1 MQHNTRPNMKTTRA
15 TLPLS
20 TAHATYGEMVH
31 THTLMDRDRRNQPR
45 DPAHVLYSG
54 SRVRIDAPLSVPTS
68 TINWWP
74 YPPWGQS
81 TVALTPSV
89 TTTASISPSPVP
101 VLSASPPAPTT
112 TTSLLGATSSPS
124 ASPAPSSTVISV
136 TATPPTTSLLSRPEV
151 NATTHSRFNPLY
163 LIPVFIAVG
172 LLLGGLS
179 GLLGYRWYLRRLAR
193 QGGTGGGNWKG
204 SFISGPPYIPMRDL
218 SHNAGGTE
226 VPSSN
231 LAGSP
236 SKYTRH
242 GARHTTRAWLSSVT
256 GAGSR
261 QASTRSTVPP
271 SSEDTIG
278 AAASSHSRP
287 TTTSHTL
294 ARSRGS
300 TMSPTSPS
308 DAESSRRDYTRNTSI
323 RRNILERM
331 QQGPDRSPRGVT
343 RDPSR
348 RTTQTY
354 LSTASAYSGTHAGD
368 SLSPSAVPSS
378 VPNTEW
384 EPGSGFRII
393 VEDNA
398 TPRPPTTTTTTTATG
413 LSSASASVSGLPGRT
428 SAWDSGEE
436 LRQAVNTHPGE
447 HWLAW
452 TRSWVSN
459 PPPSG
464 EEDRFT
470 AIPTRRSNAHPKGS
484 EVLLRSP
491 PQVTSSPLQSTLT
504 FSPQPQPGLPSHAV
518 TTNGKNNKRHPLQAP
533 ARARAAPQSQ
543 PEPQANAARGT
554 SSASSIVPEG
564 GGHGTPAMRY
574 AARHTALSRVEEIV
588 THSYSSRDLIP
599 PDSPNAFGA
608 TPASMEDIAWA
619 AGIEHRLAV
628 AAAASADN
636 LQRR

>member
-1 MQHNTRPNMKTTRA
+1 MNTGRTT
-15 TLPLS
+15 LQLS

-31 THTLMDRDRRNQPR
+31 THTSKDRCRRNQPR
-45 DPAHVLYSG
+45 EADVLYSE
-54 SRVRIDAPLSVPTS
+54 SRARRDAPPSVPTS

-81 TVALTPSV
+81 AVSLTSSV
-89 TTTASISPSPVP
+89 TTTASVSPSPVA
-101 VLSASPPAPTT
+101 VLSASPPASTT
-112 TTSLLGATSSPS
+112 TTSSLEATSSS
-124 ASPAPSSTVISV
+124 SSSPAPSSTVISV
-136 TATPPTTSLLSRPEV
+136 IATPPATSLLSRPEV
-151 NATTHSRFNPLY
+151 NATAHSSFNILY

-172 LLLGGLS
+172 LLLGALS

-193 QGGTGGGNWKG
+193 KRCDSGGRWKG

-226 VPSSN
+226 EPSSN
-231 LAGSP
+231 LVGSP

-242 GARHTTRAWLSSVT
+242 GARFATRAWLSSVT

-261 QASTRSTVPP
+261 RVSTRSTVPP

-294 ARSRGS
+294 ARSRGN
-300 TMSPTSPS
+300 TFSPTSPS
-308 DAESSRRDYTRNTSI
+308 DAETSLRGYTRNTSI
-323 RRNILERM
+323 RRNLLERM
-331 QQGPDRSPRGVT
+331 QRGSDRSPRGVT

-354 LSTASAYSGTHAGD
+354 LSTASAYSGTHADD
-368 SLSPSAVPSS
+368 SLSPSAAPSS
-378 VPNTEW
+378 PPNNTEW

-393 VEDNA
+393 VEGNT
-398 TPRPPTTTTTTTATG
+398 TPRPPTVTTTATDR
-413 LSSASASVSGLPGRT
+413 SSASASVSGLPGRM
-428 SAWDSGEE
+428 SAWDSGEA

-447 HWLAW
+447 RWLAW

-464 EEDRFT
+464 EEEDRFT
-470 AIPTRRSNAHPKGS
+470 TVPARRGNSHPKGA

-504 FSPQPQPGLPSHAV
+504 FSPQPELPPHAV
-518 TTNGKNNKRHPLQAP
+518 TTNGKKNNKRQAP
-533 ARARAAPQSQ
+533 QPQ
-543 PEPQANAARGT
+543 PQANHATARET

-574 AARHTALSRVEEIV
+574 AARHTALSRVEEILA
-588 THSYSSRDLIP
+588 HSYSSRDLIP

-608 TPASMEDIAWA
+608 ASPVPASLEDIAWA

-628 AAAASADN
+628 ASAASADKVWETT
-636 LQRR
+636 RR

>member
-1 MQHNTRPNMKTTRA
+1 MNTGRTTF
-15 TLPLS
+15 PFS

-31 THTLMDRDRRNQPR
+31 PSRDRNIRNQPR
-45 DPAHVLYSG
+45 DPAGVLYSG
-54 SRVRIDAPLSVPTS
+54 SIARIDAPLSVPTS

-81 TVALTPSV
+81 TVSLTPSV
-89 TTTASISPSPVP
+89 TTTASISPSPVAA
-101 VLSASPPAPTT
+101 LSASPPAST
-112 TTSLLGATSSPS
+112 TTSSSLEPAS
-124 ASPAPSSTVISV
+124 SSSSSPAPSSTVITV
-136 TATPPTTSLLSRPEV
+136 TTPPATPPATSLLSRPGV
-151 NATTHSRFNPLY
+151 NATAHSSFNPLY
-163 LIPVFIAVG
+163 LIPVFIVVG
-172 LLLGGLS
+172 LLLGALS
-179 GLLGYRWYLRRLAR
+179 GLLGYRWYMRRLAR
-193 QGGTGGGNWKG
+193 KGGAGGGNWNG

-218 SHNAGGTE
+218 SQNAGPGGTE
-226 VPSSN
+226 ESSSN

-242 GARHTTRAWLSSVT
+242 GARHATKAWLSSVT
-256 GAGSR
+256 RVGSR
-261 QASTRSTVPP
+261 RASVRSTVPP
-271 SSEDTIG
+271 SSQDSIG

-287 TTTSHTL
+287 TTTSRSL
-294 ARSRGS
+294 ARSQVS
-300 TMSPTSPS
+300 TMSPTPRS
-308 DAESSRRDYTRNTSI
+308 DVEDSRRDIYTRNTSI
-323 RRNILERM
+323 RRNLLERM
-331 QQGPDRSPRGVT
+331 QRGSDRTPRSVT

-354 LSTASAYSGTHAGD
+354 LSSASAYSGTHADD

-378 VPNTEW
+378 APSEW

-398 TPRPPTTTTTTTATG
+398 TPRPPTSITTATDN
-413 LSSASASVSGLPGRT
+413 SSASTSVSGLPGRT
-428 SAWDSGEE
+428 SAWDNGEA

-447 HWLAW
+447 RWLAW

-470 AIPTRRSNAHPKGS
+470 AVPTRRGNAYPKGA

-504 FSPQPQPGLPSHAV
+504 FSPLPPQPGLSPHGITA
-518 TTNGKNNKRHPLQAP
+518 NNRNNKFQPIQAP
-533 ARARAAPQSQ
+533 ARTRAVPQPQSQ
-543 PEPQANAARGT
+543 PQANAGRGT

-574 AARHTALSRVEEIV
+574 AARHTALSRVEEILA
-588 THSYSSRDLIP
+588 HSYSARDLIP

-619 AGIEHRLAV
+619 AGIEHRLAI
-628 AAAASADN
+628 AASADKG
-636 LQRR
+636 

>member
-1 MQHNTRPNMKTTRA
+1 MRHKIRPNLNTGRT

-20 TAHATYGEMVH
+20 TARATYGEMVH
-31 THTLMDRDRRNQPR
+31 THTSKDPDRKNQPR
-45 DPAHVLYSG
+45 DPASVLYSG
-54 SRVRIDAPLSVPTS
+54 SRARIYAPLSVTTS

-81 TVALTPSV
+81 TSSLTSSV
-89 TTTASISPSPVP
+89 TTTASIPPSPVAL
-101 VLSASPPAPTT
+101 LSASPPASTT
-112 TTSLLGATSSPS
+112 TTSSFEATPSPIS
-124 ASPAPSSTVISV
+124 SPAPSSTVISV
-136 TATPPTTSLLSRPEV
+136 ATTPPATSLHSRPEV
-151 NATTHSRFNPLY
+151 NAAAHSHFNPLY

-172 LLLGGLS
+172 LLFGALS
-179 GLLGYRWYLRRLAR
+179 GLLGYRWYLRHSAR
-193 QGGTGGGNWKG
+193 TGGSGGGNWKG

-218 SHNAGGTE
+218 SHNAEPTDE
-226 VPSSN
+226 PPSN
-231 LAGSP
+231 FVGSP

-242 GARHTTRAWLSSVT
+242 GARHATKAWLSSVK
-256 GAGSR
+256 GSGSR
-261 QASTRSTVPP
+261 RASTRSTVPP

-300 TMSPTSPS
+300 TISSTSPS
-308 DAESSRRDYTRNTSI
+308 DVENSRRDYTRNTSI
-323 RRNILERM
+323 RLNLLERT
-331 QQGPDRSPRGVT
+331 QRGSDRSPRGVT

-378 VPNTEW
+378 VPDTEW

-398 TPRPPTTTTTTTATG
+398 TPRPTTITTTTTSATDH
-413 LSSASASVSGLPGRT
+413 SSASLSGLPRRT
-428 SAWDSGEE
+428 NAWDSGEA

-447 HWLAW
+447 RWLAW

-459 PPPSG
+459 PQPSG

-470 AIPTRRSNAHPKGS
+470 AVPTRRINAHSKAD
-484 EVLLRSP
+484 VLLRSP

-504 FSPQPQPGLPSHAV
+504 FSPQPQPGLLPHAI
-518 TTNGKNNKRHPLQAP
+518 TSNNGKNNKRQALQAP
-533 ARARAAPQSQ
+533 TRARAAPQPQ
-543 PEPQANAARGT
+543 PQANAARGA

-574 AARHTALSRVEEIV
+574 AARHTALSRVEEILA
-588 THSYSSRDLIP
+588 HSYSAHDLVP

-608 TPASMEDIAWA
+608 TRTPLEDIAWA

-628 AAAASADN
+628 ADAGAAFADKS
-636 LQRR
+636 

>member
-1 MQHNTRPNMKTTRA
+1 MNSGRN

-31 THTLMDRDRRNQPR
+31 THALKDRDRRNQPR
-45 DPAHVLYSG
+45 DPADVLYSG

-81 TVALTPSV
+81 TVSLTPSV
-89 TTTASISPSPVP
+89 TTTASISPSPVA
-101 VLSASPPAPTT
+101 VLSASPPASTS
-112 TTSLLGATSSPS
+112 TTSSLEVTSSRS
-124 ASPAPSSTVISV
+124 SSTAPSSTVISV
-136 TATPPTTSLLSRPEV
+136 TAIPPATSLPSRPEV
-151 NATTHSRFNPLY
+151 NATAHSSFNLLY

-172 LLLGGLS
+172 LLLGALF

-193 QGGTGGGNWKG
+193 KAGAGGRSWKG

-218 SHNAGGTE
+218 SHNTGGTE
-226 VPSSN
+226 EPSSN

-242 GARHTTRAWLSSVT
+242 GARHATRAWLSSVT
-256 GAGSR
+256 GTGSR
-261 QASTRSTVPP
+261 RASTRSTVPP

-278 AAASSHSRP
+278 AAGSSHTRP
-287 TTTSHTL
+287 ATTSHTL

-300 TMSPTSPS
+300 TTSPTS

-323 RRNILERM
+323 RRNLLERM
-331 QQGPDRSPRGVT
+331 QRGSDRSPRGVT

-378 VPNTEW
+378 APNTEW

-398 TPRPPTTTTTTTATG
+398 TPRPPTSTSTTATDN
-413 LSSASASVSGLPGRT
+413 SSASASVSGLPGRT
-428 SAWDSGEE
+428 SAWDSGEA
-436 LRQAVNTHPGE
+436 LRQLVNTHPGE
-447 HWLAW
+447 RWLAW

-464 EEDRFT
+464 EGDRFT
-470 AIPTRRSNAHPKGS
+470 AIPARHSNAHPRGA

-504 FSPQPQPGLPSHAV
+504 FIPQPQPGLPPHAI
-518 TTNGKNNKRHPLQAP
+518 TTNGKNNKRQPLQAP
-533 ARARAAPQSQ
+533 ARTRAAPQTQRQ
-543 PEPQANAARGT
+543 PEANAARGT

-574 AARHTALSRVEEIV
+574 AARHTALSRVEDILAY
-588 THSYSSRDLIP
+588 SYSARDLIP

-628 AAAASADN
+628 AAAASADKG
-636 LQRR
+636 

>member
-1 MQHNTRPNMKTTRA
+1 
-15 TLPLS
+15 
-20 TAHATYGEMVH
+20 V
-31 THTLMDRDRRNQPR
+31 
-45 DPAHVLYSG
+45 
-54 SRVRIDAPLSVPTS
+54 
-68 TINWWP
+68 
-74 YPPWGQS
+74 
-81 TVALTPSV
+81 
-89 TTTASISPSPVP
+89 
-101 VLSASPPAPTT
+101 
-112 TTSLLGATSSPS
+112 
-124 ASPAPSSTVISV
+124 
-136 TATPPTTSLLSRPEV
+136 TSLLSRPEV
-151 NATTHSRFNPLY
+151 NATAHSSFNGLY

-172 LLLGGLS
+172 LLLGTLS
-179 GLLGYRWYLRRLAR
+179 GLLGYRWYMRRLAR
-193 QGGTGGGNWKG
+193 KGGNGGGNWKG

-226 VPSSN
+226 ESSSN
-231 LAGSP
+231 FVGVGSP

-242 GARHTTRAWLSSVT
+242 GARHATRAWLSSVT

-261 QASTRSTVPP
+261 RASTRSTVPP
-271 SSEDTIG
+271 PSEDTIG

-300 TMSPTSPS
+300 TTSPTSPS

-323 RRNILERM
+323 RRNLLERL
-331 QQGPDRSPRGVT
+331 QRGSDRSPRGVT

-354 LSTASAYSGTHAGD
+354 LSTGSAYSGTHAGD

-378 VPNTEW
+378 APNTEW

-398 TPRPPTTTTTTTATG
+398 TPRPPTIATTATDD
-413 LSSASASVSGLPGRT
+413 SSASVSGLPGRT
-428 SAWDSGEE
+428 SAWDSGEA
-436 LRQAVNTHPGE
+436 LREAVNTHPGE
-447 HWLAW
+447 RWLAW

-470 AIPTRRSNAHPKGS
+470 AVPARRSNAHPKGA

-504 FSPQPQPGLPSHAV
+504 FSPQPQPPHAIA
-518 TTNGKNNKRHPLQAP
+518 TNGKNNKRQPQ
-533 ARARAAPQSQ
+533 RAALRQPQ
-543 PEPQANAARGT
+543 PEANNAARGT
-554 SSASSIVPEG
+554 SSASSIAPEG

-574 AARHTALSRVEEIV
+574 AARHTALSRVEDILV
-588 THSYSSRDLIP
+588 HSYSARDLIL

-608 TPASMEDIAWA
+608 VTPASMEDIAWA

-628 AAAASADN
+628 AAAASADKG
-636 LQRR
+636 

>member
-1 MQHNTRPNMKTTRA
+1 MNTGRTA
-15 TLPLS
+15 LPLS
-20 TAHATYGEMVH
+20 TAHATYGEMIH
-31 THTLMDRDRRNQPR
+31 THTSKDRDRGNQPR
-45 DPAHVLYSG
+45 DPADVLYSG

-81 TVALTPSV
+81 TVSFTPSV
-89 TTTASISPSPVP
+89 TTPASVSPSPVA
-101 VLSASPPAPTT
+101 VLSASPPASTT
-112 TTSLLGATSSPS
+112 TTSSLETTSSPS
-124 ASPAPSSTVISV
+124 SSSAPSSTVTSV
-136 TATPPTTSLLSRPEV
+136 TASSPATSVLSRPEV
-151 NATTHSRFNPLY
+151 NATAHSSFNPLY
-163 LIPVFIAVG
+163 LIPVFVVVG
-172 LLLGGLS
+172 LLLGALS

-193 QGGTGGGNWKG
+193 KGGDSGGRWKG

-218 SHNAGGTE
+218 SHSAGGTE
-226 VPSSN
+226 ESFSN
-231 LAGSP
+231 PVGSP

-242 GARHTTRAWLSSVT
+242 GARYATKAWLSNVT

-261 QASTRSTVPP
+261 RASTCSTVSP

-287 TTTSHTL
+287 TTSSYTL

-300 TMSPTSPS
+300 TTSATSPP
-308 DAESSRRDYTRNTSI
+308 DVENSRRDYTRNTSI
-323 RRNILERM
+323 RRNLLEHR
-331 QQGPDRSPRGVT
+331 QRGSDRSPRGVT

-354 LSTASAYSGTHAGD
+354 LSSASAYSGTHAGD
-368 SLSPSAVPSS
+368 SLSPGAVPS

-384 EPGSGFRII
+384 EPGSGFRIM
-393 VEDNA
+393 VEDN
-398 TPRPPTTTTTTTATG
+398 TTTTTTTATDH
-413 LSSASASVSGLPGRT
+413 SSTSASVSGLPGRT
-428 SAWDSGEE
+428 SAWDSGEA

-447 HWLAW
+447 RWLAW

-470 AIPTRRSNAHPKGS
+470 AVPTRRSNAYPKGA

-504 FSPQPQPGLPSHAV
+504 FSPQPQPQQPGLPSHAI
-518 TTNGKNNKRHPLQAP
+518 TTNGKKNNKRQPLHH
-533 ARARAAPQSQ
+533 ARAAVPQPQ
-543 PEPQANAARGT
+543 PQANANAARRT

-574 AARHTALSRVEEIV
+574 AARHTALSRVEEILA
-588 THSYSSRDLIP
+588 HSYSSRDLVP

-608 TPASMEDIAWA
+608 TPVPASLEDIAWA

-636 LQRR
+636 GQR